1 MNSNPLHLK
10 RPPVSG
16 KKAHTLDEINNS
28 VLANGE
34 KLTAISEDTSA
45 TRAITSATKAAV
57 NKMQAK
63 LDLAFKGPIALGKEV
78 KAQRELT
85 KRYVRRLRREQG
97 ANKELAA
104 ENAKL
109 QLRLASRTSSGGSV
123 GEHFSVKR
131 KSSNTSTSSSSS
143 GAGSSKRRKQNKPT
157 PTDIV
162 KCKAIEHKCSGA

>member
-1 MNSNPLHLK
+1 MSSNPHLK

-97 ANKELAA
+97 VNKELAA

-109 QLRLASRTSSGGSV
+109 QKGKNGLPFNAQQQNMRTAA
-123 GEHFSVKR
+123 KR
-131 KSSNTSTSSSSS
+131 KN
-143 GAGSSKRRKQNKPT
+143 RRFAFFCRDET
-157 PTDIV
+157 AWT
-162 KCKAIEHKCSGA
+162 